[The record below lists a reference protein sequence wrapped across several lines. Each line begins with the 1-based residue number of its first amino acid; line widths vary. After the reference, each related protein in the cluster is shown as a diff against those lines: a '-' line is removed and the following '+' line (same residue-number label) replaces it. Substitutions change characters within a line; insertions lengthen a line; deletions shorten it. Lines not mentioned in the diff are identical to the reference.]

1 MRQDSPDRLQRQA
14 IVFCLL
20 TGAIWGFGFIAT
32 SQSLSA
38 FGAFQVLLIRF
49 AGAAALA
56 WIPVLT
62 NRKSITRQSLT
73 RGVVCGLFL
82 FGAFALQTLGLDLT
96 EAGSNAFFTSANV
109 VLVPF
114 LAWAVFRKPPA
125 LRQFGACLLCFAGI
139 GLPGLRPAV
148 CLSYREPAMGC
159 RTGSG
164 CDQCHTD
171 ERGCT
176 AFGCAWTLCKVACPS
191 RASAGAF
198 PGVSHRGQ
206 YVACILAADKGTGTP
221 GGLKGESAAGNREPV
236 GQPVCSHFPE
246 GETVACHGCG
256 RPSDPDGG
264 VSDRTACLC
273 PEEGFHDGAFFRDS
287 DRRTITGP
295 GDRCH
300 QIVGNFTQVL
310 SCVTFCGTV
319 K

>member
-1 MRQDSPDRLQRQA
+1 MKAEVEVMRQDSPDRLQRQA

-139 GLPGLRPAV
+139 GLMGWTAGGFSLRTGDLLSLGCALLFACHIVSLQWAAGQDPDVINAIQMSVAALLSAVPGLSVRWPAHPGLLPV
-148 CLSYREPAMGC
+148 LSLVYLIA
-159 RTGSG
+159 GS
-164 CDQCHTD
+164 TWL
-171 ERGCT
+171 
-176 AFGCAWTLCKVACPS
+176 AFWLQTRAQEHLEAS
-191 RASAGAF
+191 RASLL
-198 PGVSHRGQ
+198 
-206 YVACILAADKGTGTP
+206 LATESLWANLFAVIFLKERLSP
-221 GGLKGESAAGNREPV
+221 AMAAGGLLILTAVYLTEQPASVRKTASTTEPSSATQTEEP
-236 GQPVCSHFPE
+236 
-246 GETVACHGCG
+246 
-256 RPSDPDGG
+256 
-264 VSDRTACLC
+264 
-273 PEEGFHDGAFFRDS
+273 
-287 DRRTITGP
+287 
-295 GDRCH
+295 
-300 QIVGNFTQVL
+300 
-310 SCVTFCGTV
+310 
-319 K
+319 